1 MPAHEA
7 PPLTPEVLVERLALR
22 HEKVAD
28 EVYAVVRR
36 AIDADERRDASLN
49 QKATAL
55 LSVTGLSL
63 TLAFTFGGLLL
74 QRAELASRLGGW
86 LLPCVVV
93 PYGFAILLGLFASGY
108 ALWALLVRGTYRD
121 VDPQEVFGPLLRQ
134 ADEAGDPTT
143 YKRHMIAHLWR
154 VYDRNY
160 SNHEKKAATVKRGQ
174 FAFFAFIVALLPIGG
189 AMTFTIAQA
198 PSETDRS
205 SATAQQPTESP
216 TARATSHEPA
226 SPATSPSAQPA
237 PNPVPSDGRMK
248 TLNQTSDQ
256 KR

>member
-1 MPAHEA
+1 MPAQDA

-22 HEKVAD
+22 HENVAD

-74 QRAELASRLGGW
+74 KRAELASGLGGW
-86 LLPCVVV
+86 LVPCVVV
-93 PYGFAILLGLFASGY
+93 PYACAILFGLVASGY

-121 VDPQEVFGPLLRQ
+121 IDPHEVFGPQLRQ
-134 ADEAGDPTT
+134 ADETGDPTT
-143 YKRHMIAHLWR
+143 YKRHMIAHLWCM
-154 VYDRNY
+154 YDRNY
-160 SNHEKKAATVKRGQ
+160 SNHEKKAAAVKWGQ

-189 AMTFTIAQA
+189 AMTFTIAQR
-198 PSETDRS
+198 SGIDR
-205 SATAQQPTESP
+205 ATASAGQPTESQ
-216 TARATSHEPA
+216 ARARSPEPA
-226 SPATSPSAQPA
+226 RPGSGSSAQPA

-248 TLNQTSDQ
+248 TLTQTSNP